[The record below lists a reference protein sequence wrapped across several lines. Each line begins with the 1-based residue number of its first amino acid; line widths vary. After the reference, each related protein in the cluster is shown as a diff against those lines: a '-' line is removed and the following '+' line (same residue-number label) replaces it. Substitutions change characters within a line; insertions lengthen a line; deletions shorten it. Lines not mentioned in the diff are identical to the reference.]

1 MNDGFA
7 PALSTPLSTPL
18 SRRSFLRGSAGLLGS
33 LALPLQLG
41 ERPRPHFAPRAK
53 HVVFVFLLGAPS
65 QVDLFDPKPKLQEL
79 DGQPMPPSLVA
90 GQAVDQLK
98 GRNLVAAGSR
108 FRFHR
113 RGQCGME
120 LSELLPHL
128 GQHADRLALVR
139 SMTSTIINHPPAQS
153 MLMTG
158 SGEAGRPSC
167 GSWASYGL
175 GSGNRDLPAFATM
188 LSGLPPGA
196 PPPPVQLW
204 GNGFLPGEH
213 HGVVLHGGAEA
224 VRFLDN
230 QPGTSR
236 RGREAQLETLQAL
249 DRLRQQGH
257 GDPATDDRIAAYQL
271 AFRMQ
276 DVVPEAV
283 RLQAE
288 PAATL
293 ALYGAKAGEPSFA
306 ANCVM
311 ARRLVERGVRFVQ
324 LVDDGWDHHGQL
336 VRNLRQKAGEVDQP
350 IGALLSD
357 LQRCGLLDETL
368 VVIAG
373 EFGRTPM
380 NQGGQSGD
388 RYGRDHHGKCFSIV
402 LAGAGVRGGTVVG
415 ATDELGYQVV
425 ADPFTVHDLQATM
438 LHLLG
443 FDHERLVFR
452 HRGRDFRLTDVHG
465 RVMRP
470 VVAG

>member
-1 MNDGFA
+1 MNERPGDFLRA
-7 PALSTPLSTPL
+7 PLT
-18 SRRSFLRGSAGLLGS
+18 RRGFLRGSAGLFGS
-33 LALPLQLG
+33 LALPLRFDG
-41 ERPRPHFAPRAK
+41 DPRPHFAPRAK
-53 HVVFVFLLGAPS
+53 NVVFVFLLGAPS

-79 DGQPMPPSLVA
+79 DGQPMPESLVS

-139 SMTSTIINHPPAQS
+139 SMTSTIINHPPAQ
-153 MLMTG
+153 LMMATG
-158 SGEAGRPSC
+158 AGEPGRPSC
-167 GSWASYGL
+167 GSWVSYGL
-175 GSGNRDLPAFATM
+175 GAGNRDLPTFATM
-188 LSGLPPGA
+188 LSGTEPGD

-213 HGVVLHGGAEA
+213 HGVMLQGGAEA
-224 VRFLDN
+224 VRFLAN

-236 RGREAQLETLQAL
+236 DGRRAQLHALQAL

-257 GDPATDDRIAAYQL
+257 GDPATDDRIAAYEL

-276 DVVPEAV
+276 DEVPEAV
-283 RLQAE
+283 GLQAE

-293 ALYGAKAGEPSFA
+293 ALYGATPGAPSFA
-306 ANCVM
+306 ANCLM

-324 LVDDGWDHHGQL
+324 LVDTGWDHHAQL
-336 VRNLRQKAGEVDQP
+336 VRNLRRKAAEIDQP
-350 IGALLSD
+350 IGALLTD
-357 LQRCGLLDETL
+357 LQRCGLLEETL
-368 VVIAG
+368 VVVAG

-402 LAGAGVRGGTVVG
+402 LAGAGVRGGTVLG

-425 ADPFTVHDLQATM
+425 EDPFTAHDLQATM

-443 FDHERLVFR
+443 FDHERFVFR
-452 HRGRDFRLTDVHG
+452 HRGRDFRLTDVRG
-465 RVMRP
+465 RVMRK

>member
-1 MNDGFA
+1 MNTWLDHA
-7 PALSTPLSTPL
+7 QHAPL
-18 SRRSFLRGSAGLLGS
+18 SRRGFLRGASAMLGS
-33 LALPLQLG
+33 LALPNDLARRTDG
-41 ERPRPHFAPRAK
+41 SAGPHFAPRAK
-53 HVVFVFLLGAPS
+53 HVVFVLLLGAPS
-65 QVDLFDPKPKLQEL
+65 QVDLFDPKPEL
-79 DGQPMPPSLVA
+79 ARIDGQPMPESLVK

-108 FRFHR
+108 FAFHR
-113 RGQCGME
+113 RGRCGME

-128 GQHADRLALVR
+128 GQHADRIALVR

-153 MLMTG
+153 MLTTG
-158 SGEAGRPSC
+158 AGETGRPSC
-167 GSWASYGL
+167 GSWVSFGL
-175 GSGNRDLPAFATM
+175 GSQNRDLPTFATM
-188 LSGLPPGA
+188 VSGAPPGA

-213 HGVVLHGGAEA
+213 HGVLLQGGAEA

-230 QPGTSR
+230 LPGSPRSGR
-236 RGREAQLETLQAL
+236 RAQLDALQAL
-249 DRLRQQGH
+249 DRLRQQDQL
-257 GDPATDDRIAAYQL
+257 DPATDDRIAAYEL
-271 AFRMQ
+271 AYRMQ
-276 DVVPEAV
+276 ERVPEAV
-283 RLQAE
+283 QLQAE
-288 PAATL
+288 AKAVL
-293 ALYGAKAGEPSFA
+293 DLYGAEPGVASFA
-306 ANCVM
+306 ANCLM

-324 LVDDGWDHHGQL
+324 LIDSGWDHHAQL
-336 VRNLRQKAGEVDQP
+336 VRNLRKKAGEVDQP
-350 IGALLSD
+350 IGALLTD
-357 LQRCGLLDETL
+357 LQRSGLLEETL
-368 VVIAG
+368 VVVAG

-425 ADPFTVHDLQATM
+425 EEPFTAHDLQATI

-465 RVMRP
+465 RVMRR
-470 VVAG
+470 ALA

>member
-1 MNDGFA
+1 MNGPFDRALRA
-7 PALSTPLSTPL
+7 PW

-33 LALPLQLG
+33 MALPMHLG
-41 ERPRPHFAPRAK
+41 DDVRPHFAPRAK
-53 HVVFVFLLGAPS
+53 SVIFVFLMGAPS
-65 QVDLFDPKPKLQEL
+65 QVDLFDPKPKLQAI
-79 DGQPMPPSLVA
+79 DGQPMPESLVK

-113 RGQCGME
+113 RGHCGME

-128 GQHADRLALVR
+128 GQHADRLTLVR

-158 SGEAGRPSC
+158 AGEVGRPSC
-167 GSWASYGL
+167 GSWVSYGL
-175 GSGNRDLPAFATM
+175 GSQNRDLPTFATM
-188 LSGLPPGA
+188 VSGLSPGQ
-196 PPPPVQLW
+196 PPPPVTLW
-204 GNGFLPGEH
+204 GNGFLPGHH
-213 HGVVLHGGAEA
+213 HGVVLQGGPEA

-236 RGREAQLETLQAL
+236 EGRSAQLDALARL
-249 DRLRQQGH
+249 DRLRQQSH
-257 GDPATDDRIAAYQL
+257 GDPATDDRIAAYEL

-276 DVVPEAV
+276 GVVPEAV

-288 PAATL
+288 SKATL
-293 ALYGAKAGEPSFA
+293 ELYGAKPEQTSFA
-306 ANCVM
+306 ANCLM

-324 LVDDGWDHHGQL
+324 LIDDGWDHHGQL
-336 VRNLRQKAGEVDQP
+336 VRNLRTKAGEVDQP
-350 IGALLSD
+350 IGALLTD
-357 LQRCGLLDETL
+357 LQRSGMLEETL

-402 LAGAGVRGGTVVG
+402 MAGAGVRGGNVVG

-425 ADPFTVHDLQATM
+425 EDPFTVHDLQATM

-465 RVMRP
+465 RVMRKTL
-470 VVAG
+470 AR